1 MILPLVHSEW
11 SEVTPG
17 CVAQSVSCLATDASL
32 TADPE
37 VVRSITARSHTLVEI
52 DQEINS
58 TIILLFS
65 AESFKTGCCQLQGKV
80 FARST
85 G

>member
-1 MILPLVHSEW
+1 M
-11 SEVTPG
+11 
-17 CVAQSVSCLATDASL
+17 QSVIFLATDASL

-37 VVRSITARSHTLVEI
+37 VASLIPARSHTFVEI
-52 DQEINS
+52 DHEINS
-58 TIILLFS
+58 TVSLLPS

-80 FARST
+80 CAQST